1 MMAMSAIGPKRTFGF
16 ALDMSAND
24 PKPTFPF
31 AYREQTIPAV

>member
-1 MMAMSAIGPKRTFGF
+1 MMAMSANGPKRTFGF